1 MISSQ
6 ANDIQNYL
14 LTYQNP
20 NHHLNNQRPQ
30 FVTCDL
36 LASKT
41 QATDLNVITKLI
53 IHLLQINYLL
63 YVKPSKGKLK
73 GITSTGENA
82 KVTAEVTVCRELYL
96 Q

>member
-63 YVKPSKGKLK
+63 YVKPSKG
-73 GITSTGENA
+73 I
-82 KVTAEVTVCRELYL
+82 CC
-96 Q
+96 